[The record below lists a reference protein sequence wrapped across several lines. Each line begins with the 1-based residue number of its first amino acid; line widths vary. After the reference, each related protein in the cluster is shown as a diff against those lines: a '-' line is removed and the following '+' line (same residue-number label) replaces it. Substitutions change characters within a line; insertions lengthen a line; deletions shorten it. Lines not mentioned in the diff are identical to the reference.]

1 MAKKNTQKN
10 INIFLNKLINL
21 QFILKKNIAII
32 CSWLDI
38 PKGVGSFFVEQAELV
53 KDNFDIHLV
62 HFKPYRFGFSKRKK
76 VSFSINTTTQFTEN
90 QTPAY
95 EVNYPEIYFFRKFL
109 FQKTIEKKAQKSF
122 LKKINKPIDLCH
134 AKSLFDAGFWAY
146 ELYKNF
152 NIPYIF
158 TEHNQLNFKGL
169 SRKKDKLLQKVI
181 ANASEKL
188 VVSND
193 LIRQFATNDIF
204 ENFNT
209 LGNTFDETC
218 FTYSENSKSETFKI
232 ITIGAYTP
240 IKDYETLFAALK
252 IVDKKINTKI
262 QFTWIGFNCWGTDN
276 ETIVNHLTT
285 KLDLKNIEI
294 NVVKSATKYEIAQ
307 ELQSSNVFVSTSIC
321 ETFGVSVL
329 EAIACGIPAICTN
342 SGGVLEMITPENGII
357 CPIKD
362 SESIAK
368 NILQLYNKEIV
379 FDGKNM
385 SKNIKLKF
393 GSTIFKEKISAIY
406 SQK

>member
-1 MAKKNTQKN
+1 MS
-10 INIFLNKLINL
+10 
-21 QFILKKNIAII
+21 KKNIAII

-53 KDNFDIHLV
+53 KDNFDVHLV

-76 VSFSINTTTQFTEN
+76 VSFSIKTTTQFTEN
-90 QTPAY
+90 QIPVF
-95 EVNYPEIYFFRKFL
+95 EVIYPEIYFFRKFF
-109 FQKTIEKKAQKSF
+109 FQKAIEKNAQKSF

-134 AKSLFDAGFWAY
+134 AQSLFDAGFWCY
-146 ELYKNF
+146 KLRKNF

-158 TEHNQLNFKGL
+158 TEHNQLNLKGL
-169 SRKKDKLLQKVI
+169 PRKKDKLLKKVI

-204 ENFNT
+204 ENFT
-209 LGNTFDETC
+209 KLGNTFDEKC
-218 FTYSENSKSETFKI
+218 FTYSENSKSGLFKI

-240 IKDYETLFAALK
+240 IKDFETLFEALK
-252 IVDKKINTKI
+252 IIDKKITNKI

-276 ETIVNHLTT
+276 ETIVKHLTT
-285 KLDLKNIEI
+285 TLDLKNIEI
-294 NVVKSATKYEIAQ
+294 RVIKSANKHEIANK
-307 ELQSSNVFVSTSIC
+307 LQTSNVFVSTSLC

-342 SGGVLEMITPENGII
+342 SGGVLEMINSENGII

-362 SESIAK
+362 AKSIAK
-368 NILQLYNKEIV
+368 NIFKLYNKELV

-385 SKNIKLKF
+385 SENIKQKF
-393 GSTIFKEKISAIY
+393 GSTTFTEKLSDIY
-406 SQK
+406 NRNIL

>member
-1 MAKKNTQKN
+1 MS
-10 INIFLNKLINL
+10 
-21 QFILKKNIAII
+21 KKNIAII

-53 KDNFDIHLV
+53 KDNFDVHLV

-76 VSFSINTTTQFTEN
+76 VSFSIKTNLYFTEN
-90 QTPAY
+90 QIPVF
-95 EVNYPEIYFFRKFL
+95 EVNYPEVYFFRKFF
-109 FQKTIEKKAQKSF
+109 FQKAIEKNAQKSF

-134 AKSLFDAGFWAY
+134 AQSLFDAGFWCY
-146 ELYKNF
+146 KLRKNF
-152 NIPYIF
+152 NIPYVF
-158 TEHNQLNFKGL
+158 TEHNQLNLKGL
-169 SRKKDKLLQKVI
+169 PRKKDKLLQKVI

-204 ENFNT
+204 ENFT
-209 LGNTFDETC
+209 KLGNTFDEKC
-218 FTYSENSKSETFKI
+218 FTFSENSKSGLFKI

-240 IKDYETLFAALK
+240 IKDYETLFEVLK
-252 IVDKKINTKI
+252 IVDSKITTKI

-276 ETIVNHLTT
+276 ETIVNHLTKT
-285 KLDLKNIEI
+285 LNLKNIEI
-294 NVVKSATKYEIAQ
+294 RVIKSATKHKIAK
-307 ELQSSNVFVSTSIC
+307 ELQTSNVFVSTSIC

-362 SESIAK
+362 AKSIAK
-368 NILQLYNKEIV
+368 HILQVYNKEIV
-379 FDGKNM
+379 FDGK
-385 SKNIKLKF
+385 SISENIKLQF
-393 GSTIFKEKISAIY
+393 GSTTFTEKLSNIY
-406 SQK
+406 NRNVH